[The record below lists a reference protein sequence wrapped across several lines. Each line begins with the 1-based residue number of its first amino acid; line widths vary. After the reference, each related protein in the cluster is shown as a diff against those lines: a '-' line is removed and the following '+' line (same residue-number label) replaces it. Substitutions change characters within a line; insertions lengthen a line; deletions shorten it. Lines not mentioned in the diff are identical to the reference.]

1 METKIRGRAIFIL
14 IVVVACLLGII
25 GFPKNVQELKD
36 NVHNRIHLGL
46 DLKGGT
52 NLVLQV
58 QVEDAVNITSGE
70 TLERLKDELK
80 AKNVPYADCQSDDD
94 KTQNPPSHRILIKGI
109 PQDRSADLQTV
120 ASGQFS
126 DWDLVRVPGDETARL
141 LVLKTSAAAI
151 IRNQALMQ
159 AMDTIRRRVDALGV
173 TEPTIAEYGQG
184 DFELVVQLPGVDD
197 PSRVKD
203 IMQSTALLELKL
215 VQDGP
220 YSSREAA
227 LAAHGGVLPP
237 DTELVPGTDEQTHNE
252 VWYVLNRIAAVTGRD
267 LSGAEP
273 SHDQAGRPSVNFTL
287 NRDGAERFGRVT
299 GANIGKLLAIVLD
312 NRVYSAPSIHGQIT
326 DRGEITGGNFTPQ
339 TAQDLALV
347 LRSGALPASIKYL
360 SEETVGPSLGA
371 DSIRHGVIAS
381 IVGLLAVMGFML
393 VYYRGSGV
401 NADLALVLNLL
412 ILIAALVDL
421 KLFAILAV
429 GVLVAWVVSPIAGA
443 IIAAVGLLVTFAV
456 GAPSP
461 GTFTLPGIAGV
472 ILTVGMG
479 VDSNVLIFER
489 IREELRLGKA
499 VGAAVAAGFEQAF
512 RTIIDTHVTTIVSAA
527 ILFAFG
533 TGPIQGFAVTLTI
546 GLLANLFTSV
556 FVSRVI
562 FDYGLTQR
570 EKGAVLSI

>member
-14 IVVVACLLGII
+14 VVVLACILGII
-25 GFPKNVQELKD
+25 GFPRNVQQLKD
-36 NVHNRIHLGL
+36 NLHSRIHLGL

-52 NLVLQV
+52 NLILQV
-58 QVEDAVNITSGE
+58 QVEDAVNITSDE
-70 TLERLKDELK
+70 VLERLKDELK
-80 AKNVPYADCQSDDD
+80 AKNIPYADIQKDDD
-94 KTQNPPSHRILIKGI
+94 KSENPPIHRNVIKGI
-109 PQDRSADLQTV
+109 PQERVADLQTLV
-120 ASGQFS
+120 TAQFS
-126 DWDLVRVPGDETARL
+126 DWDLVRVPGDEAARL
-141 LVLKTSAAAI
+141 LVLKTSSAAN

-173 TEPTIAEYGQG
+173 VEPTIAEYGQG

-197 PSRVKD
+197 PTRVKD
-203 IMQSTALLELKL
+203 IMQSTALLALKL

-220 YSSREAA
+220 YSSREGA

-237 DTELVPGTDEQTHNE
+237 DTELLSGTENGTE
-252 VWYVLNRIAAVTGRD
+252 SWYVLNRIAAVTGRD
-267 LSGAEP
+267 LTGADP
-273 SHDQAGRPSVNFTL
+273 SHDESGRPDIDFTL

-299 GANIGKLLAIVLD
+299 GANIGKQLAIVLD
-312 NRVYSAPSIHGQIT
+312 NRVYSAPVIHGQIN
-326 DRGEITGGNFTPQ
+326 DRGQITGGNFTPQ
-339 TAQDLALV
+339 SAQDLALV
-347 LRSGALPASIKYL
+347 LRSGALPAAIIYQ

-393 VYYRGSGV
+393 VYYRGSGI
-401 NADLALVLNLL
+401 NANVALALNLL
-412 ILIAALVDL
+412 ILVAMMGYIG
-421 KLFAILAV
+421 AV
-429 GVLVAWVVSPIAGA
+429 L
-443 IIAAVGLLVTFAV
+443 
-456 GAPSP
+456 
-461 GTFTLPGIAGV
+461 TLPGIAGV

-499 VGAAVAAGFEQAF
+499 VGAGVAAGFEQAF
-512 RTIIDTHVTTIVSAA
+512 RTIIDTHVTTVVSAA

-533 TGPIQGFAVTLTI
+533 TGAIRGFAVTLTI

-562 FDYGLTQR
+562 FDYVLTRR
-570 EKGAVLSI
+570 EKGAELSI